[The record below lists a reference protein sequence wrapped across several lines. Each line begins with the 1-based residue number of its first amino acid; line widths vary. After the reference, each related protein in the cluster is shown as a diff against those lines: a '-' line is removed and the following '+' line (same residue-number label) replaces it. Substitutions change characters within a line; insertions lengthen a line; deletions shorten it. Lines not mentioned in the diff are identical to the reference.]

1 MQNVALSFQTVISGA
16 SLQLPSS
23 RIATV
28 PVSVCSSKL
37 YTWRNSGHVTH
48 ITDVSRRWCR
58 PCRTCFTVSSQSQDF
73 RPGLACRALSRL
85 GPFQALLLLFQF
97 LILVIP
103 GFFFYSRSKLPRRGN
118 TGRCLGATLCQLAI
132 HTAGP
137 RLGESGQRTRTGT
150 GLPRM
155 RPERRTGRPTGHR
168 RGGEQMARS
177 RWNTPREKGG

>member
-73 RPGLACRALSRL
+73 RPGLTCRALSRL
-85 GPFQALLLLFQF
+85 GPFPGSSSTFSVSHPCDSGLLFLLTIKTSAARQYRP
-97 LILVIP
+97 L
-103 GFFFYSRSKLPRRGN
+103 SRSYSVPACYSYRRASAGRIRAADQDGYRVATNETRTANRATHRPSARRGAN
-118 TGRCLGATLCQLAI
+118 
-132 HTAGP
+132 
-137 RLGESGQRTRTGT
+137 GT
-150 GLPRM
+150 
-155 RPERRTGRPTGHR
+155 
-168 RGGEQMARS
+168 
-177 RWNTPREKGG
+177 